1 MWRWVRDPS
10 LQPDL
15 RTPVSPS
22 RNPNV
27 LIVVDGLKLGGL
39 ARVMID
45 LSNGFMAKGLHVGMI
60 VLAPRI
66 DYDMATSDW
75 MRVYPEVEPTFGA
88 LRVSYRQRVSTFIKE
103 GIAAYEAHYGSAD
116 LIIAAGEITMRCAAH
131 VDHPNMLL
139 SSHSSQLQ
147 SPKYANWYGQL
158 KYQIKTLRRGWR
170 ARQLFSGKN
179 VHVVSDGLAREL
191 VTVLR
196 ARPKSVTTI
205 YNPFD
210 IERIREWGKQSTP
223 ESAMQTREFIIGIG
237 EFNYR
242 KSFERLIRAFS
253 QCQFKGDLV
262 LVGQGG
268 NEKKLRK
275 LAQDSGLEARVK
287 FIPFHANHYALL
299 RKAKLLVSTSRSE
312 GFGNVLVEALILGV
326 PAVSIDC
333 PHGPRDILLPICSEA
348 LIPPD
353 RLELLPE
360 RIDRF
365 IARPYAIEPHHLQR
379 FTRDFVL
386 DQYLSLI
393 GRL

>member
-1 MWRWVRDPS
+1 MNKK
-10 LQPDL
+10 
-15 RTPVSPS
+15 T
-22 RNPNV
+22 NV

-45 LSNGFMAKGLHVGMI
+45 LSTGFMARGVRVGLI

-66 DYDMATSDW
+66 DYDTVTSEW
-75 MRVYPEVEPTFGA
+75 MRVYPEVEPTFGPS
-88 LRVSYRQRVSTFIKE
+88 RPQYRQQLKAFIEAGIKTF
-103 GIAAYEAHYGSAD
+103 EAQYGPAD
-116 LIIAAGEITMRCAAH
+116 LIIAAGEITMRCAARIE
-131 VDHPNMLL
+131 HPNLLL

-158 KYQIKTLRRGWR
+158 KYRLKTVRRGLHV
-170 ARQLFSGKN
+170 RQMFSGKN
-179 VHVVSDGLAREL
+179 VHVVSDGLAQEL
-191 VTVLR
+191 VTILR
-196 ARPKSVTTI
+196 ARPKCVTVI

-210 IERIREWGKQSTP
+210 VVRIRELSAQSTP

-242 KSFERLIRAFS
+242 KSFDRLIRAFS

-262 LVGQGG
+262 LVGQG
-268 NEKKLRK
+268 NDEKILRR
-275 LAQDSGLEARVK
+275 LARELGLEARVK

-312 GFGNVLVEALILGV
+312 GFGNVLVEAILLGV
-326 PAVSIDC
+326 PALSIDC
-333 PHGPRDILLPICSEA
+333 PHGPKDILSPICSEA

-360 RIDRF
+360 RIDQF
-365 IARPYAIEPHHLQR
+365 IARPYAIEPRHLER
-379 FTRDFVL
+379 FTREFVL
-386 DQYLSLI
+386 EKYLSLI
-393 GRL
+393 GRF

>member
-1 MWRWVRDPS
+1 MN
-10 LQPDL
+10 
-15 RTPVSPS
+15 VSKKT
-22 RNPNV
+22 NV

-45 LSNGFMAKGLHVGMI
+45 LAAGFTARDVQVGMI

-66 DYDMATSDW
+66 DYDMATSEW
-75 MRVYPEVEPTFGA
+75 MRIYQEVEPTFGPF
-88 LRVSYRQRVSTFIKE
+88 RVRYRQRLRAFIEE
-103 GIAAYEAHYGSAD
+103 GIAAYEAQYGSAD
-116 LIIAAGEITMRCAAH
+116 LIIAAGEITMRCAARIE
-131 VDHPNMLL
+131 HPNLLL

-147 SPKYANWYGQL
+147 SHKYANWYGQL
-158 KYQIKTLRRGWR
+158 KYRLKTVRRGWR
-170 ARQLFSGKN
+170 VRQMFAGKN
-179 VHVVSDGLAREL
+179 VHVVSDGLAQEL
-191 VTVLR
+191 VTILR
-196 ARPKSVTTI
+196 ARPKCVTII

-210 IERIREWGKQSTP
+210 VERIRELSAQSTP

-242 KSFERLIRAFS
+242 KSFDRLIRAFS

-262 LVGQGG
+262 LVGQG
-268 NEKKLRK
+268 NDEKMLRR
-275 LAQDSGLEARVK
+275 LAQELGLDARVK

-326 PAVSIDC
+326 PVVSIDC
-333 PHGPRDILLPICSEA
+333 PHGPKDILSPICSEA

-365 IARPYAIEPHHLQR
+365 IARPYAIEPQHLER
-379 FTRDFVL
+379 FTREFVL
-386 DQYLSLI
+386 EKYLSLV

>member
-1 MWRWVRDPS
+1 M
-10 LQPDL
+10 
-15 RTPVSPS
+15 PVLP
-22 RNPNV
+22 NKKANV

-45 LSNGFMAKGLHVGMI
+45 LSSGFAARGVHIGMI

-66 DYDMATSDW
+66 DYDMTTSEW
-75 MRVYPEVEPTFGA
+75 MRVYPEIEPTFGP
-88 LRVSYRQRVSTFIKE
+88 LRVQYRQRLSTFITE
-103 GIAAYEAHYGSAD
+103 GIAAYEAQYGPAD
-116 LIIAAGEITMRCAAH
+116 LIIAAGEITMRVAAH
-131 VDHPNMLL
+131 IDHPNLLL

-170 ARQLFSGKN
+170 VRQLFSEKN
-179 VHVVSDGLAREL
+179 VHVVSDGLAHEL
-191 VTVLR
+191 VAVLH
-196 ARPKSVTTI
+196 AHPKRVTTI

-210 IERIREWGKQSTP
+210 FVRIRELARHSTP
-223 ESAMQTREFIIGIG
+223 ESTRQEREFIIGIG

-253 QCQFKGDLV
+253 ECQFKGDLV
-262 LVGQGG
+262 LVGQG
-268 NEKKLRK
+268 NDEKKLRQ
-275 LAQDSGLEARVK
+275 LAIDGGLEERVK
-287 FIPFHANHYALL
+287 FLPFHANHYALL
-299 RKAKLLVSTSRSE
+299 RKARLLVSTSRSE

-326 PAVSIDC
+326 PALSVDC
-333 PHGPRDILLPICSEA
+333 PHGPKDILLPVCSEA

-353 RLELLPE
+353 RLELLPA

-365 IARPYAIEPHHLQR
+365 IAQPYAIEAQHLQR

-393 GRL
+393 GHL

>member
-1 MWRWVRDPS
+1 MN
-10 LQPDL
+10 
-15 RTPVSPS
+15 VSKKT
-22 RNPNV
+22 NI

-45 LSNGFMAKGLHVGMI
+45 LSTGFMTRDVRVGMI

-66 DYDMATSDW
+66 DYDTVTSDW
-75 MRVYPEVEPTFGA
+75 MRVYPEVEPAFGPF
-88 LRVSYRQRVSTFIKE
+88 RVRYRQQLKAFIE
-103 GIAAYEAHYGSAD
+103 AGIKAFEAQYGPAD
-116 LIIAAGEITMRCAAH
+116 LILAAGEITMRCAARIE
-131 VDHPNMLL
+131 HPSLLL

-158 KYQIKTLRRGWR
+158 KYRLKTLRRGR
-170 ARQLFSGKN
+170 RVRQMFSGKN
-179 VHVVSDGLAREL
+179 VHVVSDGLAHEL
-191 VTVLR
+191 VTILR
-196 ARPKSVTTI
+196 AHPKSVTTI

-210 IERIREWGKQSTP
+210 VERIRELSAQSTP
-223 ESAMQTREFIIGIG
+223 ESTMQLREFIIGIG

-242 KSFERLIRAFS
+242 KSFERLLRAFS

-268 NEKKLRK
+268 DEKKLRR
-275 LAQDSGLEARVK
+275 LAIDGGLEARVK

-312 GFGNVLVEALILGV
+312 GFGNVLVEAIVLGV
-326 PAVSIDC
+326 PALSVDC
-333 PHGPRDILLPICSEA
+333 PHGPKDILSPICSEA

-365 IARPYAIEPHHLQR
+365 IARPYAIEPQHLER

-386 DQYLSLI
+386 EKYLSLI

>member
-1 MWRWVRDPS
+1 MSELSNRKS
-10 LQPDL
+10 
-15 RTPVSPS
+15 
-22 RNPNV
+22 NI
-27 LIVVDGLKLGGL
+27 LIVVDALKLGGL
-39 ARVMID
+39 ARVLID
-45 LSNGFMAKGLHVGMI
+45 LSVGFTSRGLHVGMI

-66 DYDMATSDW
+66 DYELATSNW
-75 MRVYPEVEPTFGA
+75 MRVYPEVEPTFGP
-88 LRVSYRQRVSTFIKE
+88 LRVRYRQRLSAFITE
-103 GIAAYEAHYGSAD
+103 GIAAYEAQCGPAD

-131 VDHPNMLL
+131 IDHPNLLL

-158 KYQIKTLRRGWR
+158 KYQVKTLRRGWR
-170 ARQLFSGKN
+170 VRQLFSRKN
-179 VHVVSDGLAREL
+179 VHVVSDGLAQEL

-210 IERIREWGKQSTP
+210 FERIRELGKQSTP

-253 QCQFKGDLV
+253 KCRFKGDLV
-262 LVGQGG
+262 LVGQG
-268 NEKKLRK
+268 NDEKKLRQ
-275 LAQDSGLEARVK
+275 LAIGCGLEERVK
-287 FIPFHANHYALL
+287 FFPFHANHYALL
-299 RKAKLLVSTSRSE
+299 SKAKLLVSTSRSE

-326 PAVSIDC
+326 PALSVDC
-333 PHGPRDILLPICSEA
+333 PHGPKDILLPICSDA

-353 RLELLPE
+353 HLELLPE

-365 IARPYAIEPHHLQR
+365 VVQPYPIEPQHLQR

-386 DQYLSLI
+386 DQYLSLT
-393 GRL
+393 GHL

>member
-1 MWRWVRDPS
+1 M
-10 LQPDL
+10 
-15 RTPVSPS
+15 PVLP
-22 RNPNV
+22 NKKANV

-45 LSNGFMAKGLHVGMI
+45 LSGGLKARGVQLGMI

-66 DYDMATSDW
+66 DYGMTISDW
-75 MRVYPEVEPTFGA
+75 MRVYPEVEPTFGP
-88 LRVSYRQRVSTFIKE
+88 LRVRYRQRLSAFIAE
-103 GIAAYEAHYGSAD
+103 GIAAFEAQHGPTD
-116 LIIAAGEITMRCAAH
+116 LIIAAGEIAMRCAARI
-131 VDHPNMLL
+131 DHPNILL

-147 SPKYANWYGQL
+147 SPKYDNWYGQL
-158 KYQIKTLRRGWR
+158 KYQVKTLRRGWR
-170 ARQLFSGKN
+170 VRQLFSGKN
-179 VHVVSDGLAREL
+179 VHVVSDGLAQEL

-196 ARPKSVTTI
+196 AHPKSVKTI

-210 IERIREWGKQSTP
+210 FARIRELGGQSTP

-237 EFNYR
+237 EYNYR

-262 LVGQGG
+262 LVGQG
-268 NEKKLRK
+268 NDENKLRQ
-275 LAQDSGLEARVK
+275 LAMDSGLEERVK
-287 FIPFHANHYALL
+287 FFPFHANHYALL

-326 PAVSIDC
+326 PALSVDC
-333 PHGPRDILLPICSEA
+333 PHGPNDILLPVCSEA

-365 IARPYAIEPHHLQR
+365 VAQPYAIAPQHLQR

-393 GRL
+393 GHL

>member
-1 MWRWVRDPS
+1 MN
-10 LQPDL
+10 
-15 RTPVSPS
+15 VSKKT
-22 RNPNV
+22 NI

-45 LSNGFMAKGLHVGMI
+45 LSAGFMTRDVRVGMI

-66 DYDMATSDW
+66 DYDTVTSDW
-75 MRVYPEVEPTFGA
+75 MRVYPEVEPTFGP
-88 LRVSYRQRVSTFIKE
+88 LRVRYRQQLKAFIE
-103 GIAAYEAHYGSAD
+103 AGIKAFEAQYGPAD
-116 LIIAAGEITMRCAAH
+116 LILAAGEITMRCAARIE
-131 VDHPNMLL
+131 HPSLLL

-147 SPKYANWYGQL
+147 APKYANWYGQL
-158 KYQIKTLRRGWR
+158 KYRLKTLRRGR
-170 ARQLFSGKN
+170 RVRQMFSGKN
-179 VHVVSDGLAREL
+179 VHVVSDGLAHEL
-191 VTVLR
+191 VTILR
-196 ARPKSVTTI
+196 AHPKSVTTI

-210 IERIREWGKQSTP
+210 VERIRELSAQSTP
-223 ESAMQTREFIIGIG
+223 ESTMQLREFIIGIG

-242 KSFERLIRAFS
+242 KSFERLLRAFS

-268 NEKKLRK
+268 DEKKLRR
-275 LAQDSGLEARVK
+275 LAIDGGLEARVK
-287 FIPFHANHYALL
+287 YIPFHANHYALL

-312 GFGNVLVEALILGV
+312 GFGNVLVEAIVLGV
-326 PAVSIDC
+326 PALSVDC
-333 PHGPRDILLPICSEA
+333 PHGPKDILSPICSEA

-365 IARPYAIEPHHLQR
+365 IARPYAIEPQHLER

-386 DQYLSLI
+386 EKYLSLI

>member
-1 MWRWVRDPS
+1 MNKK
-10 LQPDL
+10 
-15 RTPVSPS
+15 T
-22 RNPNV
+22 NV

-45 LSNGFMAKGLHVGMI
+45 LSAGFMTKGVRVGMI

-66 DYDMATSDW
+66 DYDTVTSDW
-75 MRVYPEVEPTFGA
+75 MRVYPEVEPTFGP
-88 LRVSYRQRVSTFIKE
+88 LRVRYRQQLKAFIE
-103 GIAAYEAHYGSAD
+103 AGIKAFEAQCGPAD
-116 LIIAAGEITMRCAAH
+116 LILAAGEITMRCAARIE
-131 VDHPNMLL
+131 HPNLLL

-147 SPKYANWYGQL
+147 SPKYANWYGEL
-158 KYQIKTLRRGWR
+158 KYRLKTVRRGLHV
-170 ARQLFSGKN
+170 RQMFSEKN
-179 VHVVSDGLAREL
+179 VHVVSDGLAHEL

-196 ARPKSVTTI
+196 AHPKSVTTI

-210 IERIREWGKQSTP
+210 VRRIRELGAQSTP
-223 ESAMQTREFIIGIG
+223 ESTMQLREFIIGIG

-262 LVGQGG
+262 LVGQG
-268 NEKKLRK
+268 NDAKKLRQ
-275 LAQDSGLEARVK
+275 LAIDGGLEERVN
-287 FIPFHANHYALL
+287 FIPFHTNHYALL

-326 PAVSIDC
+326 PALSVDC
-333 PHGPRDILLPICSEA
+333 PHGPKDILSPICSDA
-348 LIPPD
+348 LISPD

-365 IARPYAIEPHHLQR
+365 IARPYAIEPQHLER

-386 DQYLSLI
+386 EKYLSLI

>member
-1 MWRWVRDPS
+1 M
-10 LQPDL
+10 L
-15 RTPVSPS
+15 
-22 RNPNV
+22 PNRQTHV

-45 LSNGFMAKGLHVGMI
+45 LSASLAARGVHVGII

-66 DYDMATSDW
+66 DYDMAASDW
-75 MRVYPEVEPTFGA
+75 IRVYPEVEPTFGP
-88 LRVSYRQRVSTFIKE
+88 LRVRYRQRLSAFIKE
-103 GIAAYEAHYGSAD
+103 SIAAYEAQCGPAD
-116 LIIAAGEITMRCAAH
+116 LIIAAGEITMRCAAR
-131 VDHPNMLL
+131 VAHPNILL

-158 KYQIKTLRRGWR
+158 KYQVKTLRRGWR
-170 ARQLFSGKN
+170 VRQLFSGKN
-179 VHVVSDGLAREL
+179 VHVVSDGLAHEL
-191 VTVLR
+191 VTVLH

-205 YNPFD
+205 YNPFEF
-210 IERIREWGKQSTP
+210 ERIRELGGQSTP

-262 LVGQGG
+262 LVGQGSD
-268 NEKKLRK
+268 EKKLRQ
-275 LAQDSGLEARVK
+275 LAMDSGLEERVK
-287 FIPFHANHYALL
+287 FFPFHANHYALL

-326 PAVSIDC
+326 PALSVDC
-333 PHGPRDILLPICSEA
+333 PHGPKDILLPICSDA

-360 RIDRF
+360 RIDCF
-365 IARPYAIEPHHLQR
+365 IARPYTIEPQHLQR

-393 GRL
+393 GNL